1 MTRMPSS
8 RLPLPALL
16 VALAGITAL
25 YWDAVRTPFLNDDF
39 MFLEEARSRTLAAS
53 LTELGPLG
61 NYYRPVSRQIY
72 FKLLSPLANGSP
84 LAFHLVNNVLFLVA
98 LVLVA
103 DLLAALL
110 PRAGVLAGT
119 LYFALLPFQRVN
131 LMWVSCSQDL
141 LALTGV
147 LGALALWRRDR
158 RLPALACFGVACMS
172 KETALAF
179 PIGLVAWERAVR
191 GRAWAAIVRRVLPF
205 AAVAAAWAAVAI
217 TMRARHAAA
226 VRLDLAPGAF
236 AAALVHMGQSLLGLD
251 FPAGLGPALVSN
263 GPAIA
268 PLVAF
273 VALAAWYAPARPT
286 PGVPGAAVASAPPAR
301 RSGLVVFA
309 ALWAI
314 AFALPAGPVSYG
326 WSSYYYTLAAVGAAV
341 VFGMLFARGDRWTWM
356 AITSGLLWWHAA
368 NTATPARGPGFEGPA
383 QAFAVREDPWT
394 WTSHLTAYYFKRA
407 AALTQSISREL
418 DRVVPHPA
426 PHTRLFFA
434 TLPPWAGFQMGNG
447 AQVRALYRDST
458 LASYFYSQFSDSTA
472 NAWPCRFLFWDGRR
486 LVPLYANA
494 RDPWFQVGS
503 DLLLLD
509 RPAGA
514 RHAFMR
520 GLRAGEDR
528 MDHLYWLG
536 WAELMLGRR
545 DRAEAVWTAFGALD
559 DSLKWSAHLRA
570 AHNAITDRD
579 TVEARRHLITAVEYG
594 IGRPQAH
601 AVLGELM
608 LADPKP
614 YDHKYGLME
623 LKVAA
628 WLNPRDWEA
637 RRSLALG
644 LAEVR
649 LDAQAERELEALMR
663 GFPELA
669 GDTAV
674 ARVWSR
680 YAKRD
685 PTVVDMKGGR

>member
-25 YWDAVRTPFLNDDF
+25 YWDAIRTPFLNDDF

-84 LAFHLVNNVLFLVA
+84 LAFHLVNNALFLVA

-273 VALAAWYAPARPT
+273 VALAAWKAPARPP
-286 PGVPGAAVASAPPAR
+286 PGGTRAP
-301 RSGLVVFA
+301 
-309 ALWAI
+309 
-314 AFALPAGPVSYG
+314 
-326 WSSYYYTLAAVGAAV
+326 
-341 VFGMLFARGDRWTWM
+341 
-356 AITSGLLWWHAA
+356 
-368 NTATPARGPGFEGPA
+368 
-383 QAFAVREDPWT
+383 
-394 WTSHLTAYYFKRA
+394 
-407 AALTQSISREL
+407 
-418 DRVVPHPA
+418 
-426 PHTRLFFA
+426 
-434 TLPPWAGFQMGNG
+434 
-447 AQVRALYRDST
+447 
-458 LASYFYSQFSDSTA
+458 
-472 NAWPCRFLFWDGRR
+472 
-486 LVPLYANA
+486 
-494 RDPWFQVGS
+494 
-503 DLLLLD
+503 
-509 RPAGA
+509 RP
-514 RHAFMR
+514 
-520 GLRAGEDR
+520 
-528 MDHLYWLG
+528 
-536 WAELMLGRR
+536 
-545 DRAEAVWTAFGALD
+545 
-559 DSLKWSAHLRA
+559 
-570 AHNAITDRD
+570 
-579 TVEARRHLITAVEYG
+579 
-594 IGRPQAH
+594 
-601 AVLGELM
+601 
-608 LADPKP
+608 
-614 YDHKYGLME
+614 
-623 LKVAA
+623 
-628 WLNPRDWEA
+628 
-637 RRSLALG
+637 
-644 LAEVR
+644 
-649 LDAQAERELEALMR
+649 
-663 GFPELA
+663 
-669 GDTAV
+669 
-674 ARVWSR
+674 
-680 YAKRD
+680 
-685 PTVVDMKGGR
+685 